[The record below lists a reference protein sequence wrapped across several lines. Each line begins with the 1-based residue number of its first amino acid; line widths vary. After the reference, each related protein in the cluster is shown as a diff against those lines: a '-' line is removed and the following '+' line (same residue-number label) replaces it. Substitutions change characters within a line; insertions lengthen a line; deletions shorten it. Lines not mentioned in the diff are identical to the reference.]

1 MIFIEK
7 TLFLILRI
15 HFKLPISMKKLIL
28 YSLSLFLLLFH
39 TSCNKTRQY
48 NPDDLMVTLNI
59 NVDLSTSAEY
69 FLVVE
74 NTESKPQIY
83 PLTGNYSAEINRGK
97 DIIGSSVNLHFI
109 LLNNQDVS
117 IKSFYIVPLGKTI
130 NISSANLK
138 SSKRTQTDVQ
148 LSFSN
153 TPTFD
158 VISRNAKTQTQAY
171 TQNTFETP
179 ATTAEQG
186 GESFQSNEFFYA
198 CFQNGDQASYK
209 LERIP
214 DQSTYTIDFSD
225 MKSNMQ
231 KHSFSKNI
239 DGANLVQANIKVW
252 DNAIRSGIPTGL
264 FNLTN
269 PDIFPASN
277 FDFFSPAVERY
288 FSYYQQDF
296 EYKTETQSFYN
307 WSYATSIQDEI
318 ELLNA
323 GLKVK
328 TQIGQLPVIESDEAL
343 YSIAEI
349 SFKTAGFSWTLYG
362 PNTSDFYLPN
372 IPNDIFKEL
381 NDIDNLASLFLKLE
395 SGHIRLIDYTP
406 FKDYEDAIGLYFG
419 SDQNKLVAGTSYRT
433 QEQNFQ
439 LR

>member
-1 MIFIEK
+1 
-7 TLFLILRI
+7 
-15 HFKLPISMKKLIL
+15 
-28 YSLSLFLLLFH
+28 
-39 TSCNKTRQY
+39 
-48 NPDDLMVTLNI
+48 MVTLHINI
-59 NVDLSTSAEY
+59 DLSASAKY

-130 NISSANLK
+130 NINSDNLK
-138 SSKRTQTDVQ
+138 NSKEVQTDVQ
-148 LSFSN
+148 LSFLN
-153 TPTFD
+153 TPPFD

-171 TQNTFETP
+171 TLNTFETP
-179 ATTAEQG
+179 STTAEQG

-214 DQSTYTIDFSD
+214 DQSNYTIDFSA
-225 MKSNMQ
+225 MNSNMQ
-231 KHSFSKNI
+231 KHSFSKNLE
-239 DGANLVQANIKVW
+239 GADLVQANVKVW
-252 DNAIRSGIPTGL
+252 DNALRSGLPTGL
-264 FNLTN
+264 FNLT
-269 PDIFPASN
+269 DPAVFQGPN
-277 FDFFSPAVERY
+277 FDFFSPTVERY
-288 FSYYQQDF
+288 FSYYEQDF
-296 EYKTETQSFYN
+296 EYKTEAQSFHN

-318 ELLNA
+318 ELLIA

-328 TQIGQLPVIESDEAL
+328 TQTGQLPLIESDESL

-349 SFKTAGFSWTLYG
+349 SFKTEGFSWDIYG

-372 IPNDIFKEL
+372 IPDDIFKEL
-381 NDIDNLASLFLKLE
+381 NGIDNLASLFLKLE

-406 FKDYEDAIGLYFG
+406 FKAYEDAIGLYFG
-419 SDQNKLVAGTSYRT
+419 SDQDKLVGGSSYRT
-433 QEQNFQ
+433 QEQDFQ